1 MPTRLLVP
9 GFQGSGP
16 GHWQYCWEK
25 DDPDS
30 IRVNQQDWDRPNR
43 AQWLDRLIESL
54 KSHPGATLVAHSL
67 GAVLVAELATHPA
80 RHLVGAALLVAPCNL
95 SLANQLHPGKIE
107 FGPMPEARL
116 PFPTVLVASH
126 NDPYMRFDDAER
138 YATLWGSD
146 LKDIGHAG
154 HINIASGFGRWSEGP
169 VLASSLEQRT
179 RKGSSLSISAPLA
192 NAASLPVAATGRMC
206 R

>member
-9 GFQGSGP
+9 GYQGSGL
-16 GHWQYCWEK
+16 GHWQYCWK
-25 DDPDS
+25 TDDPES
-30 IRVNQQDWDRPNR
+30 IWVNQQNWDRPNR
-43 AQWLDRLIESL
+43 DQWLDRLIESL

-67 GAVLVAELATHPA
+67 GAILVAELAIHPA

-95 SLANQLHPGKIE
+95 SLANKLHPGQID

-116 PFPTVLVASH
+116 PFPTIVVASR

-138 YATLWGSD
+138 CANLWGSD

-169 VLASSLEQRT
+169 MLASRLEQST
-179 RKGSSLSISAPLA
+179 RKGPVFNVSATLT
-192 NAASLPVAATGRMC
+192 NIASPSVAATGRMC